1 MAPGSATD
9 PRVEPNVTQILTLH
23 DPETAR
29 GHYLSGVWQSDTLY
43 GLLRRHAELRG
54 AALAVRDL
62 LHRLSWKALQEWV
75 DVLADELDRAG
86 LRAGDRVSVWMP
98 SRVEAVVVF
107 LACSRNG
114 YVCNP
119 SLHQNY
125 TLDEV
130 VGLLE
135 RIGCA
140 AFFTQAGYGAD
151 AARHDVLAR
160 VTALPSLR
168 RAWCV
173 APPEPGAPQVPPA
186 HAFPARPRERERSRW
201 GRAPHTNPDKVV
213 YLAFTSGTTGL
224 PKAVMH
230 SDNTLLANGRAMVA
244 DWGHDESTVL
254 LSLSPLSHHI
264 GTVAI
269 EQCLVSG
276 CELVLHDPA
285 AGLSRLDW
293 IVESGATYVMGVPT
307 HAIDLLDDMDRRGMK
322 HLGRVRIFYMAGAP
336 IPEEAAR
343 RFLKLGIQ
351 PQNVYGMTESGSH
364 QYTRPA
370 DGVKVVTETCGP
382 ACLGYEVRLW
392 SQQDPDLEAQ
402 PGEVGE
408 IAGRGGV
415 LMLGYFGDQDATER
429 SFNAHGWFMS
439 GDLGQLDAAGNLRI
453 VGRKKDLI
461 IRGGHNIHPAR
472 IEDLAY
478 RHAAVNK
485 AAAFGVADERL
496 GEKVCL
502 ALVCAGEPPS
512 AQEMLAHLDAQGL
525 SKFDMPEYYLVL
537 PAFPLTASG
546 KILKRELAAWARAG
560 SVVPQPVRFVAGGT
574 R

>member
-1 MAPGSATD
+1 M
-9 PRVEPNVTQILTLH
+9 TQILTLH

-173 APPEPGAPQVPPA
+173 APPEPGAPQVPP
-186 HAFPARPRERERSRW
+186 
-201 GRAPHTNPDKVV
+201 
-213 YLAFTSGTTGL
+213 
-224 PKAVMH
+224 
-230 SDNTLLANGRAMVA
+230 
-244 DWGHDESTVL
+244 
-254 LSLSPLSHHI
+254 
-264 GTVAI
+264 
-269 EQCLVSG
+269 
-276 CELVLHDPA
+276 
-285 AGLSRLDW
+285 
-293 IVESGATYVMGVPT
+293 
-307 HAIDLLDDMDRRGMK
+307 
-322 HLGRVRIFYMAGAP
+322 
-336 IPEEAAR
+336 
-343 RFLKLGIQ
+343 
-351 PQNVYGMTESGSH
+351 
-364 QYTRPA
+364 
-370 DGVKVVTETCGP
+370 
-382 ACLGYEVRLW
+382 
-392 SQQDPDLEAQ
+392 
-402 PGEVGE
+402 
-408 IAGRGGV
+408 
-415 LMLGYFGDQDATER
+415 
-429 SFNAHGWFMS
+429 
-439 GDLGQLDAAGNLRI
+439 
-453 VGRKKDLI
+453 
-461 IRGGHNIHPAR
+461 
-472 IEDLAY
+472 
-478 RHAAVNK
+478 
-485 AAAFGVADERL
+485 
-496 GEKVCL
+496 
-502 ALVCAGEPPS
+502 
-512 AQEMLAHLDAQGL
+512 
-525 SKFDMPEYYLVL
+525 
-537 PAFPLTASG
+537 
-546 KILKRELAAWARAG
+546 
-560 SVVPQPVRFVAGGT
+560 
-574 R
+574 